1 MSEYRLPENAIHF
14 LPPIEGA
21 VASELGWHHPV
32 TNELLVS
39 IRGLVVNNDMAETKK
54 DSLEDETVSK
64 GSEVPDQVEQPD
76 GDGETPPEEKPEETT
91 EPVVE
96 ETTGPDEETT
106 EPATEETTEP
116 AAPLFSTEEVD
127 GGVKVTILP
136 PNQHLRTKW
145 TVNGQAYDGS
155 GNEIIC
161 QEGDEFVAKSAKGE
175 FKGKA

>member
-39 IRGLVVNNDMAETKK
+39 IRGLVANNDMAETKK

-96 ETTGPDEETT
+96 ETTGPGEETT
-106 EPATEETTEP
+106 GP
-116 AAPLFSTEEVD
+116 AALFSTEKVD

>member
-64 GSEVPDQVEQPD
+64 GSEVPD

-96 ETTGPDEETT
+96 ETTEPVVEETT
-106 EPATEETTEP
+106 GPDEETTEP